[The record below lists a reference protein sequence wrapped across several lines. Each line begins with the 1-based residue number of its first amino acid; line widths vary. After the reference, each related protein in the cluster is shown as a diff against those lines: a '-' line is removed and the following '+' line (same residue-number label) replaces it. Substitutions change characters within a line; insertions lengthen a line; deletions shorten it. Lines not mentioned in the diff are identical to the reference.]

1 MTVVARVYDALANE
15 TFSDQNYM
23 MFVYDSRRKN
33 VIEKFTFDNEFM
45 TNTGE
50 FQFQA
55 NLSTYTVFQ
64 GKDYNNNYQLI

>member
-1 MTVVARVYDALANE
+1 MNNLTVVARVYDALANE

-45 TNTGE
+45 TKTGE
-50 FQFQA
+50 FQF
-55 NLSTYTVFQ
+55 
-64 GKDYNNNYQLI
+64 